1 MQKTFSN
8 GENITMKDWKEID
21 NMIEKLDLSI
31 LEAIQLREFD
41 KFNAAKKDEFELKP
55 KVVKTKKGIT
65 DDEIE
70 ELFNLI
76 KLKFKDE
83 SFKNKEFH
91 LMVADKYTNRQTPSR
106 LKRMVE
112 KGWLEDL
119 GGTPKKYKVKGI

>member
-8 GENITMKDWKEID
+8 GEKITKADWKEID
-21 NMIEKLDLSI
+21 EMVEKLELSI

-41 KFNAAKKDEFELKP
+41 KFNAAKKDEFELNKP
-55 KVVKTKKGIT
+55 KAKPKKGIT
-65 DDEIE
+65 ESELE

-112 KGWLEDL
+112 KDWLEDL
-119 GGTPKKYKVKGI
+119 GGTPKKYKVKGL